1 MAVNDDKRRRKDG
14 TNPTL
19 PQRAGTGLRKLDAA
33 GARGAAAVGNYA
45 GARLHELDKTFAPGQ
60 QAVRDLG
67 ASYSAGRPTTATRP
81 TPAAP
86 SAPAAPAPVRTLPVN
101 TITGS
106 TGSVPDAQLRR
117 ALPASPS
124 APARGAV
131 VTPSAGVG
139 GPGAAGN
146 GAPPSPP
153 VLRTLDRTRENPNG
167 RPGSVASG
175 RGAFGENVYDNA
187 SIERLQGGGQT
198 AQSAGTFSAV
208 APATAA
214 PQPRR
219 TLAPEEPEVRY
230 EPAQSRTLRGDLHGA
245 EQERQQ
251 LATTLD
257 RQIDRLSRQADTRSE
272 RALLGELVGQRAG
285 LTGRR
290 VDQVTGLETTGAQLG
305 AQSAQQAQA
314 LTADAAQ
321 GRFSRRLGGNIEAA
335 RLDSAQSEGAADRA
349 ARRDLVTTRDGS
361 FGTVDAAG
369 NLRPVT
375 GPDGSVAQ
383 APQEVEQLAPKD
395 VLSAYGRQYDAIIQS
410 TYGQP
415 EAMEA
420 QLAELD
426 SSLLGQRYLKE
437 LGGKAAPEGM
447 TRVGTTPDGRPVYR
461 DADGNTF
468 TDE

>member
-1 MAVNDDKRRRKDG
+1 MAVNDDKKRKRNG
-14 TNPTL
+14 EVAGAAPTL
-19 PQRAGTGLRKLDAA
+19 PQRAGAGLRRLDQA

-67 ASYSAGRPTTATRP
+67 ASYSAGRPTAATRQA
-81 TPAAP
+81 PAAP
-86 SAPAAPAPVRTLPVN
+86 RAPAPVRSLPVN

-106 TGSVPDAQLRR
+106 SGSIPDAQLRR

-146 GAPPSPP
+146 GAPPSTP

-187 SIERLQGGGQT
+187 SIARLQGGGQ
-198 AQSAGTFSAV
+198 AAPSATTFSAV
-208 APATAA
+208 APATAG

-219 TLAPEEPEVRY
+219 TLAQEEPELRY
-230 EPAQSRTLRGDLHGA
+230 DPAPSRTLRGDLHGA

-257 RQIDRLSRQADTRSE
+257 RQIDRLSRRADTRSE
-272 RALLGELVGQRAG
+272 RALLGELVGQRTG

-290 VDQVTGLETTGAQLG
+290 VDQVTGLETTGAQIG

-321 GRFSRRLGGNIEAA
+321 GRFSRRLGGDIEAA
-335 RLDSAQSEGAADRA
+335 RLDSAEREGTANRA
-349 ARRDLVTTRDGS
+349 ARRDLVTTADGS
-361 FGTVDAAG
+361 YGVVDAGG

-383 APQEVEQLAPKD
+383 APQVDRLAPKD

-410 TYGQP
+410 TFGDRQAAAP
-415 EAMEA
+415 L
-420 QLAELD
+420 LAELD
-426 SSLLGQRYLKE
+426 ASLLGQRYLKE